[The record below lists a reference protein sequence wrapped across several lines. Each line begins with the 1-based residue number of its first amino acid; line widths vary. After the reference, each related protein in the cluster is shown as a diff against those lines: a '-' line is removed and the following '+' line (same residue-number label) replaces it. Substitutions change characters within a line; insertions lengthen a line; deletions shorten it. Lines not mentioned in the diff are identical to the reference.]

1 MAIGGDT
8 LVYAA
13 PGTAGGTSHNNT
25 TGTSVPSIQFSGDAN
40 SFTLTG
46 NAVTLTGDLSGTI
59 IQNDSPNTQTVN
71 LPIALGANGAIN
83 AASGDVAVGGAI
95 SGAGFGL
102 TKSGPNQLALSGA
115 NTFTGGVTL
124 NAGRLNINYG
134 GTNASAIGTGRLTIN
149 GGTLGNTSSGAVTLA
164 TNNPQTWAAEY
175 FTFSGPQ
182 DLNLGTGPVTLT
194 VDPHVTVTGGNLT
207 VGGSFNGGTSLGL
220 GKDGAG
226 TLTLAGPINVRW
238 VAVGDGTLLLAPGAS
253 GAINYFAANGGVR
266 GSMVI
271 DIGSGGKITTNGW
284 TVIDSNGA
292 GEGGLKLVSGAYST
306 VSMSLGD
313 YGGGGGSDAS
323 YVQTGGTFT
332 DSGIFTIAN
341 YSTLGSATISGGS
354 FTAAGPT
361 YIGIR
366 GTATMTISGT
376 ATANLPIG
384 FGHPSISTTN
394 MQTLNLDGGRLNT
407 SAIATARSDTQATFN
422 FNGGT
427 LATTAAGTYF
437 TGGSSYLRAN
447 VRNGGAIIDDGGY
460 AVAIDQALLHSDVGG
475 DNAIDGGLT
484 KRGGGILTLG
494 GANDYTGPT
503 TISNGLLVINGYQAA
518 ATGNVSVGSG
528 AALGGIGTVGDTST
542 AVSVATNAAI
552 RLTSDAAVGTLTLGG
567 SLTFNGTVANPSQL
581 YFDLGSGMSVTDMI
595 VTGGAHAAANPAGS
609 VLVSLNQLSG
619 YGVVTP
625 GTYTLIQGGAT
636 STFTGYQLA
645 TTRAGGNVYSALGAS
660 GNNLQVTVDTATPGP
675 IAGYWTGAAN
685 TLWTGANWNDQDYG
699 GIAVPIPGVGT
710 NVTFATT
717 NPIPPSLTTTLG
729 ADFEINSLTV
739 ASDIGA
745 TTIGGT
751 HMLTIDAT
759 DANFNTAGNGIT
771 VNNVAGTTI
780 SAKVGLGDSQTWT
793 VGAGAT
799 LAVSGAINDFGAG
812 RTLTKA
818 GAGTLTLSGNNTFT
832 GPLTVTTGTVSVP
845 TVNDAGAAGP
855 LGSGAS
861 VVLGSNTTDGTL
873 RLTGTAVTYSSTK
886 NFTIAPG
893 GTGSGNGYIQ
903 VDNPTTNLTLSGT
916 INAAGG
922 GLYKTGAGQLTFTG
936 PLKVGTGTTYL
947 GLNVNAGKAYFG
959 PGAGGTLSYFFVQ
972 YLGTTEIDIGSG
984 SFASKTGGYQQT
996 RLIADT
1002 TDIVNFRMTSGYYGT
1017 WGMEIG
1023 YSDGHGV
1030 TGVAE
1035 YYQTGGTFENTG
1047 TGGYGYIAVGNQIR
1061 GKATIAGGLF
1071 TSPNMPIYI
1080 GRGMDGTL
1088 TITGGTVNSS
1098 AIVFGEYGNNT
1109 YKRVLNLDGGTLM
1122 TGAIT
1127 ATSDRQATF
1136 NFNGGTLIAK
1146 NDATFFTPPATN
1158 LQRLNV
1164 RNNGAIIDT
1173 GSYAVTI
1180 ADALQHSNIAG
1191 DLATDGG
1198 LTKQGGGMLTL
1209 SAANTY
1215 NGLTAVSSG
1224 ALKLTGSVQSTSA
1237 TVAAGATL
1245 ELAGTAG
1252 SSLRDDAS
1260 VGNNGTLNVSSTMA
1274 QSVGTV
1280 TGAGTTQVAANA
1292 SLSATSIVQ
1301 NTLTIGAGGS
1311 VTIRETSVAGNASP
1325 VPEPAMWV
1333 LLGTALMG
1341 LLAFR
1346 RRR

>member
-1 MAIGGDT
+1 M
-8 LVYAA
+8 
-13 PGTAGGTSHNNT
+13 
-25 TGTSVPSIQFSGDAN
+25 
-40 SFTLTG
+40 
-46 NAVTLTGDLSGTI
+46 
-59 IQNDSPNTQTVN
+59 
-71 LPIALGANGAIN
+71 
-83 AASGDVAVGGAI
+83 
-95 SGAGFGL
+95 
-102 TKSGPNQLALSGA
+102 
-115 NTFTGGVTL
+115 
-124 NAGRLNINYG
+124 
-134 GTNASAIGTGRLTIN
+134 
-149 GGTLGNTSSGAVTLA
+149 
-164 TNNPQTWAAEY
+164 
-175 FTFSGPQ
+175 
-182 DLNLGTGPVTLT
+182 TLT

-645 TTRAGGNVYSALGAS
+645 TTRAGGNVYSAWAPAETTCKSPWTRPLRTYRRLLDRRRQHLVDRRQLERSGTMVALRSLFPAS
-660 GNNLQVTVDTATPGP
+660 
-675 IAGYWTGAAN
+675 
-685 TLWTGANWNDQDYG
+685 
-699 GIAVPIPGVGT
+699 GT

-717 NPIPPSLTTTLG
+717 NPIPPSLTTTAWRRLRDQQPD
-729 ADFEINSLTV
+729 ALPPN
-739 ASDIGA
+739 IGA
-745 TTIGGT
+745 TAIGGT
-751 HMLTIDAT
+751 HMLTIDAH
-759 DANFNTAGNGIT
+759 GGQLQPGGQRHHPSIT
-771 VNNVAGTTI
+771 PRARRI
-780 SAKVGLGDSQTWT
+780 SAKVGLGGSQTWT
-793 VGAGAT
+793 V
-799 LAVSGAINDFGAG
+799 VRRRNP
-812 RTLTKA
+812 
-818 GAGTLTLSGNNTFT
+818 
-832 GPLTVTTGTVSVP
+832 GPSVARSTT
-845 TVNDAGAAGP
+845 
-855 LGSGAS
+855 
-861 VVLGSNTTDGTL
+861 
-873 RLTGTAVTYSSTK
+873 
-886 NFTIAPG
+886 
-893 GTGSGNGYIQ
+893 
-903 VDNPTTNLTLSGT
+903 
-916 INAAGG
+916 
-922 GLYKTGAGQLTFTG
+922 
-936 PLKVGTGTTYL
+936 
-947 GLNVNAGKAYFG
+947 
-959 PGAGGTLSYFFVQ
+959 
-972 YLGTTEIDIGSG
+972 
-984 SFASKTGGYQQT
+984 
-996 RLIADT
+996 
-1002 TDIVNFRMTSGYYGT
+1002 
-1017 WGMEIG
+1017 
-1023 YSDGHGV
+1023 
-1030 TGVAE
+1030 
-1035 YYQTGGTFENTG
+1035 
-1047 TGGYGYIAVGNQIR
+1047 
-1061 GKATIAGGLF
+1061 
-1071 TSPNMPIYI
+1071 
-1080 GRGMDGTL
+1080 
-1088 TITGGTVNSS
+1088 
-1098 AIVFGEYGNNT
+1098 
-1109 YKRVLNLDGGTLM
+1109 
-1122 TGAIT
+1122 
-1127 ATSDRQATF
+1127 
-1136 NFNGGTLIAK
+1136 
-1146 NDATFFTPPATN
+1146 
-1158 LQRLNV
+1158 
-1164 RNNGAIIDT
+1164 
-1173 GSYAVTI
+1173 
-1180 ADALQHSNIAG
+1180 
-1191 DLATDGG
+1191 
-1198 LTKQGGGMLTL
+1198 
-1209 SAANTY
+1209 SAARPDPY
-1215 NGLTAVSSG
+1215 
-1224 ALKLTGSVQSTSA
+1224 
-1237 TVAAGATL
+1237 
-1245 ELAGTAG
+1245 
-1252 SSLRDDAS
+1252 
-1260 VGNNGTLNVSSTMA
+1260 
-1274 QSVGTV
+1274 
-1280 TGAGTTQVAANA
+1280 
-1292 SLSATSIVQ
+1292 
-1301 NTLTIGAGGS
+1301 
-1311 VTIRETSVAGNASP
+1311 
-1325 VPEPAMWV
+1325 
-1333 LLGTALMG
+1333 
-1341 LLAFR
+1341 
-1346 RRR
+1346 